1 MTIESGVKVECS
13 LSKCGVAV
21 KRELVVGIMRRLS
34 AVLTFL
40 LIIGL
45 LEQNGIAQPISDGP
59 VTGNAMSMT
68 SLSNYPIGQSTDRKV
83 SIRFKSDYSGTLA
96 RFRLFWKYNA
106 TGYSSGNGGNIRITL
121 RNDDGTASHNPSST
135 ALATLTFAPRINSGG
150 DVRFKDLS
158 FSSPPSLVKGRIY
171 HLHFE
176 NVDPNKSYNWISIN
190 NVYNHTRSAS
200 ILQPTESISEWALL
214 SRLGTGAWQYTPGFC
229 PILALGIS
237 TSGGSTPNVYQGN
250 GYMEFWGASS
260 NGVRVGGGTILRQ
273 SFKATES
280 LRVGG
285 ASISAGR
292 YSGTGS
298 LKVELLSSTGAVL
311 GSGTISSGSFPYAL
325 SSSNCPAKLSGEKCH
340 VWAYAHFSNTPSI
353 TAGQTYY
360 LKVSAP
366 SGSDYRFNFP
376 RDGSIQYNWPAGT
389 VVNGRAERST
399 SGGSSWSGITYWG
412 VSNRS
417 DADME
422 FFLEAA

>member
-1 MTIESGVKVECS
+1 MIIGLDIKGADS
-13 LSKCGVAV
+13 LSKYCVVERKGS
-21 KRELVVGIMRRLS
+21 VVGIGRGFL

-40 LIIGL
+40 LTFGL
-45 LEQNGIAQPISDGP
+45 FEQYGIAQPISDGP
-59 VTGNAMSMT
+59 VTGNAMGMT

-106 TGYSSGNGGNIRITL
+106 KGYSSGDGGDIRITL
-121 RNDDGTASHNPSST
+121 RNDDGTGSHNPSST
-135 ALATLTFAPRINSGG
+135 ALATLTFSPRINSGG

-158 FSSPPSLVKGRIY
+158 FSNPPSLIKGKTY

-176 NVDPNKSYNWISIN
+176 NVDPNKSSNWISIN
-190 NVYNHTRSAS
+190 NVYNHSRSVS
-200 ILQPTESISEWALL
+200 MLQPTESTTEWALL
-214 SRLGTGAWQYTPGFC
+214 SRLGTGPWQYTAGFC

-250 GYMEFWGASS
+250 GYMEFWGAAS
-260 NGVRVGGGTILRQ
+260 NGVRVGGSTMLRQ

-285 ASISAGR
+285 ASVSAGR
-292 YSGTGS
+292 YGGTGS
-298 LKVELLSSTGAVL
+298 LKVELLSSSGAVL

-340 VWAYAHFSNTPSI
+340 VWAYARFSNTPSI
-353 TAGQTYY
+353 TAGQSYY
-360 LKVSAP
+360 LRVSAP

-376 RDGSIQYNWPAGT
+376 RDGSIQYGWPAGT
-389 VVNGRAERST
+389 VVSGRAERST